1 MQLKIKYLIMLD
13 LSILIMFIMNPLKT
27 KGMFNNN
34 YIELESK
41 SDICKNLSLAGYV
54 GKTCLYLKN
63 LVLELKD
70 TTDTCYN

>member
-1 MQLKIKYLIMLD
+1 M
-13 LSILIMFIMNPLKT
+13 SIMNPLKT
-27 KGMFNNN
+27 RYVFSNS

-41 SDICKNLSLAGYV
+41 CDIFKNLSLAGYV